1 MSGTCLAKLD
11 GARLGRLVVP
21 LSAFAIYLLTLAP
34 TVQGFDSAELT
45 VGAYSLG
52 FVHAP
57 GYPLYMLLGHG
68 FSRLPLGDVGMRLN
82 LMSAVFAGLT
92 VMVLMR
98 LVERDSEHPL
108 VTVSVVGLCATS
120 PIFWSQAVR
129 AEVYTLHLFLMVSVL
144 ALWRRARRS
153 NRPAWHLAP
162 FVLLGLAMGN
172 HLTALLLW
180 GALLI
185 CLIWEAPRVRWL
197 TVAGTGLGVLTGCL
211 LYLYFPLRSAA
222 NPAIDYIRPYF
233 ATDLSSPAGVWWLFS
248 ARMFHHAFYLQR
260 DLDQVASELLRLGRL
275 LWDSYLGVGG
285 ILGMWGWWQLGRQ
298 DPRWNR
304 LLSLYF
310 LGNLVGFALYHV
322 VDKEIMFIPAL
333 AIWSVW
339 VASGAAEASRW
350 LAQRIKRYPAEELSA
365 YVGGALLTLAVVG
378 AAFNWQTVSLRG
390 NRRVIDYGYELLR
403 QVESSTLVVNHWVTA
418 SVLDYLKLVEGRRP
432 DVTSYNLDFHN
443 LALQE
448 RHVTLESAAAQT
460 EWRAWLEQALSQR
473 PLCFVEPLPEV
484 PEHYRWEEGGICWKL
499 TLASQHQ

>member
-1 MSGTCLAKLD
+1 MSRACLAKPYR
-11 GARLGRLVVP
+11 ARLSRLVVP

-57 GYPLYMLLGHG
+57 GYPLFMLLGHS
-68 FSRLPLGDVGMRLN
+68 FSRLPLGDVGLRLN

-92 VMVLMR
+92 VLVLMR
-98 LVERDSEHPL
+98 LVEQDSDHPL
-108 VTVSVVGLCATS
+108 VTVSVVGMCATS
-120 PIFWSQAVR
+120 PIVWSQAVR

-153 NRPAWHLAP
+153 NRPAWHLAT
-162 FVLLGLAMGN
+162 FVVLGLAIGN
-172 HLTALLLW
+172 HLTALILW
-180 GALLI
+180 GALLV
-185 CLIWEAPRVRWL
+185 CLIWETPRVRWL
-197 TVAGTGLGVLTGCL
+197 AVVGTGLGVLTGSL

-233 ATDLSSPAGVWWLFS
+233 GTDLSSPAGVWWLFS
-248 ARMFHHAFYLQR
+248 ARMFHDAFYLR
-260 DLDQVASELLRLGRL
+260 RGLDQVASELLRLGRL

-285 ILGMWGWWQLGRQ
+285 ILGMWGWWELGRR

-310 LGNLVGFALYHV
+310 LGNLAGFALYHV
-322 VDKEIMFIPAL
+322 VDKEIMFIPVL

-339 VASGAAEASRW
+339 VVCGAAEASRR
-350 LAQRIKRYPAEELSA
+350 LAQHVKRYSAEELSA
-365 YVGGALLTLAVVG
+365 CLGGALLALAVVG
-378 AAFNWQTVSLRG
+378 AAVNWQTVSLRG

-403 QVESSTLVVNHWVTA
+403 QVEPSTLVVNHWVTA

-432 DVTSYNLDFHN
+432 DVTSYNLDFHS

-448 RHVTLESAAAQT
+448 RYVTLESAAAQK
-460 EWRAWLEQALSQR
+460 EWRAWLEQALSKR
-473 PLCFVEPLPEV
+473 PLCFIEPLPEI
-484 PEHYRWEEGGICWKL
+484 PDHYRWEEGGICWKL
-499 TLASQHQ
+499 TPASQHQ